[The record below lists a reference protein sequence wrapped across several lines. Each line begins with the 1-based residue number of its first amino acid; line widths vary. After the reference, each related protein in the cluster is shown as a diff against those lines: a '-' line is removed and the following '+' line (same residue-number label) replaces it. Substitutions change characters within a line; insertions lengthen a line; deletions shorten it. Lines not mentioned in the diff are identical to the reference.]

1 MALVASGRLGRRCPV
16 CGAPNCSCKGAHE
29 SGDGVIIT
37 EAEKVRGPM
46 VQVEIRPGLS
56 IQMSEDQARKQGLLP
71 AAPEPKERDKP
82 QDKARRRPATKKV
95 E

>member
-1 MALVASGRLGRRCPV
+1 M
-16 CGAPNCSCKGAHE
+16 
-29 SGDGVIIT
+29 IIT
-37 EAEKVRGPM
+37 EAEKVRGLM
-46 VQVEIRPGLS
+46 VQVEIRPGLT
-56 IQMSEDQARKQGLLP
+56 IQMTEAEARRQGLLP